1 MCMDAPSVAV
11 TADDY
16 LYFVRRAV
24 GGMLG
29 IARDLGDHDAI
40 RRPALPGANTAYGLL
55 THCLGVVGYWGGRL
69 VAGRAIGRDRAAEF
83 DAVGTVD
90 EIAGRCADVLARLG
104 RDIAAAEPFAD
115 LRCEPD
121 AWAVGPTIALR
132 QGSALFH
139 LYEELAQHH
148 GQMQVLRDAL
158 MAER

>member
-1 MCMDAPSVAV
+1 MPMDAPIVAV

-16 LYFVRRAV
+16 MYFVRRAV
-24 GGMLG
+24 DGMLD
-29 IARDLGDHDAI
+29 IVREVGDDAI

-55 THCLGVVGYWGGRL
+55 THCLGVVEYWGGRV
-69 VAGRAIGRDRAAEF
+69 VAGRPIERDRAAEF

-90 EIAGRCADVLARLG
+90 EIAGRCADVLARLE
-104 RDIAAAEPFAD
+104 RDVAAAEPFAD
-115 LRCEPD
+115 LRNEPD
-121 AWAVGPTIALR
+121 VWALGPTIALR

-158 MAER
+158 AVGR